1 MIQRAT
7 YVAFFM
13 FADGTYYLAL
23 FNYLSSCLLTYL
35 LDRGTTTFLVVYLFN
50 FLLIVN
56 GRNGKWMEK

>member
-7 YVAFFM
+7 HVAFFM
-13 FADGTYYLAL
+13 FADGTYNLGL
-23 FNYLSSCLLTYL
+23 FNYLSSCLLIYF

-56 GRNGKWMEK
+56 RRNGKWMEK